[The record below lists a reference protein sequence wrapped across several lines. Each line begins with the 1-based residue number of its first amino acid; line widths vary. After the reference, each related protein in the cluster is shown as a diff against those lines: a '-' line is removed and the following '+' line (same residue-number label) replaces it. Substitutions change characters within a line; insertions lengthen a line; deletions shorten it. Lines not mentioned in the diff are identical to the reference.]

1 MTEEYYEDEAHL
13 GSVYDRRI
21 VGRLGAYLRPEW
33 LLLTVSAVLILGA
46 ALLELV
52 PQLIL
57 RHAIDNQ
64 LADRSSDGLGLLT
77 LIFLGSIFLSFVLG
91 YAQFMLMAFVGQR
104 VIYTLRMDVFR
115 HLQRMSVGYFDRN
128 PVGRLVTRA
137 TNDIAVV
144 EQTLSLGVVQI
155 LVNLVMVSG
164 IIVILSVLDWRLAL
178 IMYAFLVPLIVLVRY
193 FAIAQ
198 RGAFRDQRLWLARVN
213 SYLNELITGVTVIQM
228 FNRQRRSLAR
238 FDERNVGTREANMR
252 ILFWYAIFEP
262 TVVLFGAVTLGVI
275 LWFGGVRAIDGAI
288 TLGTLI
294 AFIAYMQ
301 RFYWPIRA
309 LSEQYTTLQAAMAS
323 AERIFSVLDEP
334 EEIRDADE
342 PVQLETIRGQI
353 DFENVWFAYEPGN
366 WVLRD
371 LSFTLAP
378 GDKIA
383 VVGATGAGKSTMMAL
398 LSRFYDVQRGEIRV
412 DGVPIRDLR
421 QRELR
426 RHVGVILQDPFVT
439 TDTVLENIR
448 LRDHTIPPARVREAA
463 TAVGANTFIERL
475 ADGYD
480 TLLAERGANLST
492 GQKQLIALARVTAF
506 QPEIVLAMDE
516 ATASIDPETE
526 SLIRRGIERVIS
538 GRTSIIVA
546 HRLNTIRA
554 VDRILV
560 LHQGEL
566 VEDGTHAELVQR
578 DGYYARLY
586 ELQYRGQDDPERAPA

>member
-1 MTEEYYEDEAHL
+1 MTEEYYEDEANL

-21 VGRLGAYLRPEW
+21 VARLSAYLRPEW
-33 LLLTVSAVLILGA
+33 PLLIVSGVMMLGA

-52 PQLIL
+52 PQLLL

-64 LADRSSDGLGLLT
+64 LADRSSDGLGMLT
-77 LIFLGSIFLSFVLG
+77 LLFLGSIFLSFVLG
-91 YAQFMLMAFVGQR
+91 YAQFMLMAYVGQR
-104 VIYTLRMDVFR
+104 VIYALRMDVFG
-115 HLQRMSVGYFDRN
+115 HLQKMSVGFFDRN

-144 EQTLSLGVVQI
+144 EQTLSQGVVQI

-164 IIVILSVLDWRLAL
+164 IIAILLVLDWQLAL
-178 IMYAFLVPLIVLVRY
+178 IMYAFLIPLIVLVRW

-228 FNRQRRSLAR
+228 FNRQRRSLVR

-275 LWFGGVRAIDGAI
+275 LWFGGLRAIDGAI
-288 TLGTLI
+288 TLGTLV

-309 LSEQYTTLQAAMAS
+309 LSEQYTTLQSAMAS

-334 EEIRDADE
+334 EEIRDADD
-342 PVQLETIRGQI
+342 PVQLATIQGEI
-353 DFENVWFAYEPGN
+353 EFDHVWFAYETDN

-371 LSFTLAP
+371 VSFRLAP
-378 GDKIA
+378 GEKIA

-412 DGVPIRDLR
+412 DGVPIRDLP

-448 LRDHTIPPARVREAA
+448 LRDATIPVERVREAA
-463 TAVGANTFIERL
+463 EAVGANKFIERL
-475 ADGYD
+475 EHGYD

-492 GQKQLIALARVTAF
+492 GQKQLIALSRVTAF
-506 QPEIVLAMDE
+506 QPEIVLVMDE

-526 SLIRRGIERVIS
+526 SLIQRGIERVIS

-560 LHQGEL
+560 LNRGEL
-566 VEDGTHAELVQR
+566 VEDGTHAELVQH

-586 ELQYRGQDDPERAPA
+586 ELQYQGQDAAEPSSA